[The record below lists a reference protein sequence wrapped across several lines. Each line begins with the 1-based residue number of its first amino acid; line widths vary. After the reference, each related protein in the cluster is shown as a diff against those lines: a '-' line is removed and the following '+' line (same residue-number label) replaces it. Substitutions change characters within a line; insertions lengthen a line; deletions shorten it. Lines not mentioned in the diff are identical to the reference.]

1 MTTTFELQS
10 EHAFI
15 AALRELYNLNDM
27 LYDYWLSELCGDGEV
42 LLAERLTAD
51 NLQRIE
57 HDVLE
62 QSLIS

>member
-27 LYDYWLSELCGDGEV
+27 LYDYWLSEL
-42 LLAERLTAD
+42 
-51 NLQRIE
+51 
-57 HDVLE
+57 
-62 QSLIS
+62 